1 MGKTARRLWTFNRLH
16 HMHGARGANA
26 ELFGDGLNARL
37 RLQRYIEQH
46 APGGVVDPGFRVT
59 CNNGARNQGGSAEI
73 HIYDEIGMWGVDA
86 ASFMRELGALNVD
99 MIDLRINSPGG
110 DAFDGIAIYNALRRH
125 RAEVTV
131 YVDALAASAASVI
144 AMAGDRVV
152 MQRASRMMIHEAF
165 GAALGD
171 AQDMRTMAETL
182 DGLSNDIASTYA
194 ARAGG
199 ELAEW
204 RDRMHAETWFSAAEA
219 VAVGLADEY
228 EDAPASQLP
237 ARPRAQATPP
247 EPSEQPAPE
256 PAPPVALPAP
266 APTPVALWTAET
278 TEHFRLLMADLANNG
293 IEPEPRRPDPAP
305 EPVPPVGLD
314 PVSFINA
321 IKEGI
326 TT

>member
-1 MGKTARRLWTFNRLH
+1 MGKTGRAFNRMH
-16 HMHGARGANA
+16 HLHGARGANA

-46 APGGVVDPGFRVT
+46 GQGERPDPGFRIVH
-59 CNNGARNQGGSAEI
+59 NSGARNQGGTAEI

-86 ASFMRELGALNVD
+86 ATFMRELGALNVD
-99 MIDLRINSPGG
+99 SIDLRLNSPGG
-110 DAFDGIAIYNALRRH
+110 DAFDGIAMYNALRRH

-199 ELAEW
+199 SLEEW

-219 VAVGLADEY
+219 VAAGLADEY
-228 EDAPASQLP
+228 EDAPTNHLP
-237 ARPRAQATPP
+237 ARPRAHAQPTDQP
-247 EPSEQPAPE
+247 EQPAPE
-256 PAPPVALPAP
+256 HPPVPPVTDPAP
-266 APTPVALWTAET
+266 ALYPPLWTDET
-278 TEHFRLLMADLANNG
+278 TEHFRLLMVDLAANG
-293 IEPEPRRPDPAP
+293 IEPEPRPEPAP
-305 EPVPPVGLD
+305 EPAPPAPFD
-314 PVSFINA
+314 PVQFINA